1 MNDLPFC
8 SLRPVTI
15 IFEPKRESS
24 WETSPPIPD
33 VPPVTKDILPVKS
46 F

>member
-1 MNDLPFC
+1 MISPFC
-8 SLRPVTI
+8 SLRPVTKT
-15 IFEPKRESS
+15 FEPKRKSS
-24 WETSPPIPD
+24 CATSPPIPD